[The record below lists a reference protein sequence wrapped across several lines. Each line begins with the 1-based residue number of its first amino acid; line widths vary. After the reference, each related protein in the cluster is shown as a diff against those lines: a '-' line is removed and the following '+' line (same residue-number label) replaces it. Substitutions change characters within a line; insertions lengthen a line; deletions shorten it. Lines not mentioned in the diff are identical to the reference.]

1 MSRHRHRCRRKRAP
15 EASEPLGPA
24 RLPAVQ
30 PLVEIRYCVKCR
42 WLTRAAWLAQE
53 LLQTFPA
60 EIRVMLT
67 PAESGTFEVLLDGN
81 AIFDRR
87 LAERFPEPKEIKQG
101 IRDRIDPDRDLG
113 HSERR

>member
-1 MSRHRHRCRRKRAP
+1 M
-15 EASEPLGPA
+15 
-24 RLPAVQ
+24 Q

-53 LLQTFPA
+53 LPQTFPE

-67 PAESGTFEVLLDGN
+67 PAESGTFEVLLDGD
-81 AIFDRR
+81 AIFDRK

-101 IRDRIDPDRDLG
+101 IRDRIDPKRDLG